1 MLYSLTKRK
10 VSSLFTGKFH
20 KYAVAGI
27 CLAGIQEDHTA
38 HITKV
43 VSDALGKRGFK
54 VMIFNAFTNM
64 YNDTPYSKGE
74 ASVYHLLNLNMLDV
88 LILMPETIKSNWV
101 CDTIIRYAQ
110 AAEVPV
116 IILDGKYNNCTNIT
130 YDYGDSLEKVIEH
143 VITVHNCDDLFF
155 MAGIKGNSFSDE
167 RIESFKTVLSR
178 HNMAFD
184 EKTMLGYGD
193 FWETPTE
200 NVINTMIA
208 SGRKLPQAVICAND
222 SMAIAAMKTFEAHG
236 IKVPDDI
243 IVTGFDSIYQ
253 ERLYSTTR
261 LTTSIMDADELA
273 KTVADTAYG
282 YLKGNEEPT
291 EKHIHF
297 AFIHG
302 QSCGCR
308 EFDNSYTNEKLRRM
322 NEYDLA
328 LSDAESKMAS
338 LYTHTVNCNEI
349 GELTKAMGK
358 YFNYRSALCLND
370 DFLTDN
376 SPVIPKAY
384 HSVFTEKMTAY
395 VIRTWEQY
403 QYNIPYLTKNITPNL
418 GEMLKRYRTI
428 IFMPLHFQEQVIGYY
443 AAVADDLLVY
453 PGGFYYVQRLVGS
466 INQALENF
474 RIEYL
479 LRRANNELSLTHS
492 IDPLTGIYNRRGYFE
507 RVSELIMHG
516 NKECNVILVSCDMD
530 RLKEINDTYG
540 HSEGDIAI
548 SAVANAIKA
557 GCGKN
562 GICARFGGDEFILTV
577 PYNTDKQRELSQL
590 IAEIQTEIDKFNRSA
605 GKPYEVS
612 ISVGGSYGTVTGI
625 DDINELMRN
634 TDHLMYEQK
643 RLKKARLVP
652 AMEAQQI
659 RHEVKSAVQ
668 DYVQRMHEIFAD
680 FDKCTY
686 FYISYIDF
694 KWYVME
700 NKCTPKCLLSSSV
713 GPLCAIW
720 LSGAIYPDDKL
731 LFDSFCHKIKKS
743 FNDGIT
749 KKSLSV
755 NIRLCEI
762 EGATPVWY
770 RIDVYL
776 AGKNGKM
783 EEVAGYI
790 RTLETDEI
798 MNLEIQDYYTTT
810 DNPIM
815 FHDMI
820 SQRLNAYP
828 DTKFALMQFDV
839 KRFKLINE
847 NYGED
852 AGTEMLHFLTRQLN
866 NYCSNPRLSARMS
879 GDVFML
885 LTPYTDKDDILKTVS
900 ELQLNLKGFREYSY
914 EFVFGIYQ
922 IDDRS
927 ISVRTMCDCAA
938 MARQS
943 IKKNALE
950 SVAFYNKNMQKAIK
964 ERKFVESHMKKA
976 LENNEFIIYLQPKFS
991 ISSGEAIG
999 YEALVRWQSPEC
1011 GMIYPDSF
1019 IPLFE
1024 ENGFIT
1030 KLDAYVWECACM
1042 VLRDW
1047 IDRHFTPLPISV
1059 NVSRANLDDES
1070 FLDVLDGLID
1080 KYRLPKHLLE
1090 LEITESIENDAT
1102 LRMTEKIKEHGFTLL
1117 MDDFGSG
1124 YSSLNT
1130 LQDTRFDVLKLD
1142 REFFSTH
1149 MSNERG
1155 KKIIMHTISMSK
1167 DVGLGLIAEGVETD
1181 DQAQFLENCGCDTAQ
1196 GYLYAKPMPV
1206 QEAEKYLKNT
1216 AQSKTDNEGVTP

>member
-1 MLYSLTKRK
+1 MYI
-10 VSSLFTGKFH
+10 GKFH

-27 CLAGIQEDHTA
+27 CLVGMQDDHVA
-38 HITKV
+38 HMVKLA
-43 VSDALGKRGFK
+43 SDALIKKGFK
-54 VMIFNAFTNM
+54 VMIFNAFTDM
-64 YNDTPYSKGE
+64 YHDTPYSKGE
-74 ASVYHLLNLNMLDV
+74 ASVYHLINLDIVDV
-88 LILMPETIKSNWV
+88 LVIMPETIKSEWIT
-101 CDTIIRYAQ
+101 DTIIRYAH
-110 AAEVPV
+110 AAKIPV
-116 IILDGKYNNCTNIT
+116 IMLDDSHNGCTNIT
-130 YDYGDSLEKVIEH
+130 YDYSRSLESVVEH
-143 VITVHNCDDLFF
+143 VITEHKCTDLFF
-155 MAGIKGNSFSDE
+155 MAGTKGNSFSEE
-167 RIESFKTVLSR
+167 RIEAFKRVLAR
-178 HNMAFD
+178 HNIEFN

-193 FWETPTE
+193 FWDEPTKKA
-200 NVINTMIA
+200 ISDLIA
-208 SGRKLPQAVICAND
+208 CGRKMPQAIICAND
-222 SMAIAAMKTFEAHG
+222 SMAIAAMKALEEHG
-236 IKVPDDI
+236 MKVPEDI
-243 IVTGFDSIYQ
+243 IVTGFDAIYQ
-253 ERLYSTTR
+253 ERIYSTTR
-261 LTTSIMDADELA
+261 LTTAQMDADEFA
-273 KTVADTAYG
+273 TTIADTAYG
-282 YLKGNEEPT
+282 YIKGSEKPSD
-291 EKHIHF
+291 KHIHF
-297 AFIHG
+297 SMILG
-302 QSCGCR
+302 QSCGCGD
-308 EFDNSYTNEKLRRM
+308 FDIAYTNEKLEQM
-322 NEYDLA
+322 NKYSLA
-328 LSDAESKMAS
+328 LYDAESKMAS
-338 LYTHTVNCNEI
+338 LYTHTVNCDKLD
-349 GELTKAMGK
+349 ELTKIMGR
-358 YFNYRSALCLND
+358 YFNYRAALCLND
-370 DFLTDN
+370 DFLTKE
-376 SPVIPKAY
+376 SAVIPKAY
-384 HSVFTEKMTAY
+384 HSVFTENMTAH
-395 VIRTWEQY
+395 VIRMWNDY
-403 QYNIPYLTKNITPNL
+403 SYNINYPAKKVLPNL
-418 GEMLKRYRTI
+418 NELIKRYNTI
-428 IFMPLHFQEQVIGYY
+428 MFCPLHFQEQVIGYY
-443 AAVADDLLVY
+443 AAVADDLLVN
-453 PGGFYYVQRLVGS
+453 PGSFYYVQRLVES
-466 INQALENF
+466 INQVLENF

-507 RVSELIMHG
+507 RISELMHG
-516 NKECNVILVSCDMD
+516 SKECNVILVSCDMD

-557 GCGKN
+557 GCGKD

-577 PYNTDKQRELSQL
+577 PYNADKQRELSRL
-590 IAEIQTEIDKFNRSA
+590 IGEIQMEIDKFNRSA

-612 ISVGGSYGTVTGI
+612 ISVGGSYGTVTCI

-643 RLKKARLVP
+643 RLKKAMLVP
-652 AMEAQQI
+652 ATEAQQI
-659 RHEVKSAVQ
+659 RQEVKSAVQ
-668 DYVQRMHEIFAD
+668 DYNQRMHEIFAD
-680 FDKCTY
+680 FDQCTY
-686 FYISYIDF
+686 FYMNYIDF
-694 KWYVME
+694 KWYVIE

-713 GPLCAIW
+713 GPLRAIW

-731 LFDSFCHKIKKS
+731 LFDSFCQKIRKS

-749 KKSLSV
+749 EKSLSV

-762 EGATPVWY
+762 EGAPPVWY
-770 RIDVYL
+770 RIDVHL

-790 RTLETDEI
+790 RVLETDEI

-828 DTKFALMQFDV
+828 DTKFALIQFDV

-885 LTPYTDKDDILKTVS
+885 LTPYTDKDDILKTIS

-914 EFVFGIYQ
+914 EFVFGVYQ

-976 LENNEFIIYLQPKFS
+976 LDNNEYIIYLQPKFS

-1059 NVSRANLDDES
+1059 NVSRANLDNES
-1070 FLDVLDGLID
+1070 FLDVLDGLIE

-1102 LRMTEKIKEHGFTLL
+1102 LRMTEKIKERGFILL

-1149 MSNERG
+1149 MSNDRG

-1167 DVGLGLIAEGVETD
+1167 DVGLGLIAEGVETA

-1206 QEAEKYLKNT
+1206 QDAEKYLKNT
-1216 AQSKTDNEGVTP
+1216 LPNKTDEVKEPI

>member
-1 MLYSLTKRK
+1 MYI
-10 VSSLFTGKFH
+10 GKFH

-27 CLAGIQEDHTA
+27 CLVGIQNDHAA
-38 HITKV
+38 HMVKLA
-43 VSDALGKRGFK
+43 SDALIKKGFK
-54 VMIFNAFTNM
+54 VMIFNAFTDM
-64 YNDTPYSKGE
+64 YHDTPYSKGE
-74 ASVYHLLNLNMLDV
+74 ASVYHLINLDIVDV
-88 LILMPETIKSNWV
+88 LVIMPETIKSEWIT
-101 CDTIIRYAQ
+101 DTIIRYAH
-110 AAEVPV
+110 AAKIPV
-116 IILDGKYNNCTNIT
+116 IMLDGSHNGCTNIT
-130 YDYGDSLEKVIEH
+130 YDYGRSLESVVEH
-143 VITVHNCDDLFF
+143 VITEHKCTDLFF
-155 MAGIKGNSFSDE
+155 MAGTKGNSFSEE
-167 RIESFKTVLSR
+167 RIEAFKRVLAR
-178 HNMAFD
+178 HNIEFN

-193 FWETPTE
+193 FWDVPTKK
-200 NVINTMIA
+200 VISDLIA
-208 SGRKLPQAVICAND
+208 CGRKMPQAIICAND
-222 SMAIAAMKTFEAHG
+222 SMAIIAMKALEEHG
-236 IKVPDDI
+236 MKVPEDI
-243 IVTGFDSIYQ
+243 IVAGFDAIYQ
-253 ERLYSTTR
+253 DRIYSTTR
-261 LTTSIMDADELA
+261 LTTAQMDADELA
-273 KTVADTAYG
+273 TTIADTAYG
-282 YLKGNEEPT
+282 YIKGSEKPSD
-291 EKHIHF
+291 KHIHF
-297 AFIHG
+297 SMILG
-302 QSCGCR
+302 QSCGCGD
-308 EFDNSYTNEKLRRM
+308 FDVAYTNEKLEQM
-322 NEYDLA
+322 NKYNLA
-328 LSDAESKMAS
+328 LYDAESKMAS
-338 LYTHTVNCNEI
+338 LYTHTVNCDKLD
-349 GELTKAMGK
+349 ELTKIMGR
-358 YFNYRSALCLND
+358 YFNYRAALCLND
-370 DFLTDN
+370 DFLTKE
-376 SPVIPKAY
+376 SAVIPKAY
-384 HSVFTEKMTAY
+384 HSVFTENMTAH
-395 VIRTWEQY
+395 VIRMWNDY
-403 QYNIPYLTKNITPNL
+403 SYNINYPTKKVLPNL
-418 GEMLKRYRTI
+418 NELIKRYNTI
-428 IFMPLHFQEQVIGYY
+428 MFCPLHFQEQVIGYY
-443 AAVADDLLVY
+443 AAVADDLLVN
-453 PGGFYYVQRLVGS
+453 PGSFYYVQRLVES

-507 RVSELIMHG
+507 RISELMHG
-516 NKECNVILVSCDMD
+516 SEECNVILVSCDMD

-557 GCGKN
+557 GCGKD

-577 PYNTDKQRELSQL
+577 PYNADKQRELSRL
-590 IAEIQTEIDKFNRSA
+590 IGDIQMEIDKFNRSA
-605 GKPYEVS
+605 GKPYDVS
-612 ISVGGSYGTVTGI
+612 ISVGGSYGTVTCI

-643 RLKKARLVP
+643 RLKKAMLVP
-652 AMEAQQI
+652 ATEAQQI
-659 RHEVKSAVQ
+659 RQEVKSVVQ
-668 DYVQRMHEIFAD
+668 DYNQRMHKIFAD
-680 FDKCTY
+680 FDRCTY
-686 FYISYIDF
+686 FYMNYIDF
-694 KWYVME
+694 KWYVIE

-713 GPLCAIW
+713 GPLRAIW

-731 LFDSFCHKIKKS
+731 LFDSFCQKIRKS

-749 KKSLSV
+749 EKSLSV

-762 EGATPVWY
+762 EGAPPVWY
-770 RIDVYL
+770 CIDVHL
-776 AGKNGKM
+776 AGKSGKM

-790 RTLETDEI
+790 RVLETDEI

-828 DTKFALMQFDV
+828 DTKFALIQFDV

-885 LTPYTDKDDILKTVS
+885 LTPYTDKDDILKTIS

-914 EFVFGIYQ
+914 EFVFGVYQ

-976 LENNEFIIYLQPKFS
+976 LDNNEFIIYLQPKFS

-999 YEALVRWQSPEC
+999 YEALVRWQSPER
-1011 GMIYPDSF
+1011 GMIYPDGF

-1070 FLDVLDGLID
+1070 FLDVLDGLIE

-1102 LRMTEKIKEHGFTLL
+1102 LRMTEKIKERGFILL

-1167 DVGLGLIAEGVETD
+1167 DVGLGLIAEGVETA

-1206 QEAEKYLKNT
+1206 QDAEKYLKNT
-1216 AQSKTDNEGVTP
+1216 LPSKTDEVKEPL

>member
-1 MLYSLTKRK
+1 M
-10 VSSLFTGKFH
+10 FTGKFH

-27 CLAGIQEDHTA
+27 CISGIQEDHTT
-38 HITKV
+38 HMIKV
-43 VSDALGKRGFK
+43 ISDALGKKGFK
-54 VMIFNAFTNM
+54 VMIFSAFTNM
-64 YNDTPYSKGE
+64 YKDTPYSKGE
-74 ASVYHLLNLNMLDV
+74 ASIYHLLNLDVLDV
-88 LILMPETIKSNWV
+88 LIIMPETIKSNWV

-110 AAEVPV
+110 AAKVPV
-116 IILDGKYNNCTNIT
+116 IVLDGKHSGCTNIT
-130 YDYGDSLEKVIEH
+130 YEYGDSLENVIEH
-143 VITVHNCDDLFF
+143 VITVHNCNDLFF
-155 MAGIKGNSFSDE
+155 MAGMKGNSFSDE
-167 RIESFKTVLSR
+167 RIEAFKRVLSR
-178 HNMAFD
+178 HNMPFN

-193 FWETPTE
+193 FWDFPTE
-200 NVINTMIA
+200 KATKA
-208 SGRKLPQAVICAND
+208 LLDSGRKLPQAIICAND
-222 SMAIAAMKTFEAHG
+222 SMAITVMKTLEAG
-236 IKVPDDI
+236 GVKVPEDV
-243 IVTGFDSIYQ
+243 IVTGFDSAYE

-261 LTTSIMDADELA
+261 LTTAIMDADELA

-282 YLKGNEEPT
+282 YLKGKEVPGD
-291 EKHIHF
+291 KHIHF

-308 EFDNSYTNEKLRRM
+308 EFDNSYTNEKLERM
-322 NEYDLA
+322 NEYNLA
-328 LSDAESKMAS
+328 LSDAEGKMAS
-338 LYTHTVNCNEI
+338 LYTHTVNCNEL

-358 YFNYRSALCLND
+358 YFNYRSVLCLND
-370 DFLTDN
+370 DFLTEN

-384 HSVFTEKMTAY
+384 HSVFTEKMTAH
-395 VIRTWEQY
+395 VIRTWDQY
-403 QYNIPYLTKNITPNL
+403 QYNVSYQTKSLTPNL
-418 GEMLKRYRTI
+418 GDILKRYRTV

-443 AAVADDLLVY
+443 AAVADDLLLR
-453 PGGFYYVQRLVGS
+453 PGSFYYVQRLVGS
-466 INQALENF
+466 INQVLENF

-507 RVSELIMHG
+507 RISELMHG
-516 NKECNVILVSCDMD
+516 SKECHVILVSCDMD

-540 HSEGDIAI
+540 HSEGDVAI
-548 SAVANAIKA
+548 TAIANAIKA
-557 GCGKN
+557 GCGKD

-577 PYNTDKQRELSQL
+577 PYNTDKQRELSRL
-590 IAEIQTEIDKFNRSA
+590 IGEIQTEIDKFNLSA

-612 ISVGGSYGTVTGI
+612 ISVGGSYGTVSSI
-625 DDINELMRN
+625 EDINKLMRS

-643 RLKKARLVP
+643 RLKKAQLAP
-652 AMEAQQI
+652 AAVLQQI
-659 RHEVKSAVQ
+659 CEDVNSTVQ
-668 DYVQRMHEIFAD
+668 SYAQRMHEIFSD

-686 FYISYIDF
+686 FYMSYIDF

-700 NKCTPKCLLSSSV
+700 NKCTPKCMLSSSV
-713 GPLCAIW
+713 GPLRALW

-731 LFDSFCHKIKKS
+731 LFDNFCQKIRTA
-743 FNDGIT
+743 FNEGIT
-749 KKSLSV
+749 QKAMVV
-755 NIRLCEI
+755 NIRLCE
-762 EGATPVWY
+762 EDGTTPVWY
-770 RIDVYL
+770 GVYVQL

-783 EEVAGYI
+783 EELAGYV
-790 RTLETDEI
+790 RALETEEI
-798 MNLEIQDYYTTT
+798 MNLEIKDYYTTT

-820 SQRLNAYP
+820 AQRLAAYP
-828 DTKFALMQFDV
+828 DTKFALIQFDV

-852 AGTEMLHFLTRQLN
+852 AGTEMLHFLTRQLT
-866 NYCSNPRLSARMS
+866 NYCDNRQMSARMS
-879 GDVFML
+879 GDVFTL
-885 LTPYTDKDDILKTVS
+885 LTPYTDKDNILSIVAD
-900 ELQLNLKGFREYSY
+900 LQHCLKGFREYSY
-914 EFVFGIYQ
+914 EFVFGIYE

-927 ISVRTMCDCAA
+927 ISVRTMCDYAA
-938 MARQS
+938 TARQS

-950 SVAFYNKNMQKAIK
+950 SIAFYNKGMQKAIK

-976 LENNEFIIYLQPKFS
+976 LENGEFIIYLQPKFS
-991 ISSGEAIG
+991 ISSSEAIG
-999 YEALVRWQSPEC
+999 YESLVRWHNPER

-1030 KLDAYVWECACM
+1030 KLDAYVWECTCM

-1047 IDRHFTPLPISV
+1047 IDRHLSPLPISV

-1070 FLDVLDGLID
+1070 FLDVLDGLIE

-1181 DQAQFLENCGCDTAQ
+1181 DQAQFLENCGCDTVQ

-1206 QEAEKYLKNT
+1206 QDAEKYLKNT
-1216 AQSKTDNEGVTP
+1216 AQSKAVSKKELL

>member
-1 MLYSLTKRK
+1 MYI
-10 VSSLFTGKFH
+10 GKFH

-27 CLAGIQEDHTA
+27 CLVGIQNDHAA
-38 HITKV
+38 HMVKLA
-43 VSDALGKRGFK
+43 SDALIKKGFK
-54 VMIFNAFTNM
+54 VMIFNAFTDM
-64 YNDTPYSKGE
+64 YHDTPYSKGE
-74 ASVYHLLNLNMLDV
+74 ASVYHLINLDIVDV
-88 LILMPETIKSNWV
+88 LVIMPETIKSEWIT
-101 CDTIIRYAQ
+101 DTIIRYAH
-110 AAEVPV
+110 AAKIPV
-116 IILDGKYNNCTNIT
+116 IMLDGSHNGCTNIT
-130 YDYGDSLEKVIEH
+130 YDYGRSLESVVEH
-143 VITVHNCDDLFF
+143 VITEHKCTDLFF
-155 MAGIKGNSFSDE
+155 MAGTKGNSFSEE
-167 RIESFKTVLSR
+167 RIEAFKRVLAR
-178 HNMAFD
+178 HNIEFN

-193 FWETPTE
+193 FWDVPTKK
-200 NVINTMIA
+200 VISDLIA
-208 SGRKLPQAVICAND
+208 CGRKMPQAIICAND
-222 SMAIAAMKTFEAHG
+222 SMAIIAMKALEEHG
-236 IKVPDDI
+236 MKVPEDI
-243 IVTGFDSIYQ
+243 IVVGFDAIYQ
-253 ERLYSTTR
+253 DRIYSTTR
-261 LTTSIMDADELA
+261 LTTAQMDADELA
-273 KTVADTAYG
+273 TTIADTAYG
-282 YLKGNEEPT
+282 YIKGSEKPSD
-291 EKHIHF
+291 KHIHF
-297 AFIHG
+297 SMILG
-302 QSCGCR
+302 QSCGCGD
-308 EFDNSYTNEKLRRM
+308 FDVAYTNEKLEQM
-322 NEYDLA
+322 NKYNLA
-328 LSDAESKMAS
+328 LYDAESKMAS
-338 LYTHTVNCNEI
+338 LYTHTVNCDKLD
-349 GELTKAMGK
+349 ELTKIMGR
-358 YFNYRSALCLND
+358 YFNYRAALCLND
-370 DFLTDN
+370 DFLTKE
-376 SPVIPKAY
+376 SAVIPKAY
-384 HSVFTEKMTAY
+384 HSVFTENMTAH
-395 VIRTWEQY
+395 VIRMWNDY
-403 QYNIPYLTKNITPNL
+403 SYNINYPTKKVLPNL
-418 GEMLKRYRTI
+418 NELIKRYNTI
-428 IFMPLHFQEQVIGYY
+428 MFCPLHFQEQVIGYY
-443 AAVADDLLVY
+443 AAVADDLLVN
-453 PGGFYYVQRLVGS
+453 PGSFYYVQRLVES

-507 RVSELIMHG
+507 RISELMHG
-516 NKECNVILVSCDMD
+516 SEECNVILVSCDMD

-557 GCGKN
+557 GCGKD

-577 PYNTDKQRELSQL
+577 PYNADKQRELSRL
-590 IAEIQTEIDKFNRSA
+590 IGDIQMEIDKFNRSA
-605 GKPYEVS
+605 GKPYDVS
-612 ISVGGSYGTVTGI
+612 ISVGGSYGTVTCI

-643 RLKKARLVP
+643 RLKKAMLVP
-652 AMEAQQI
+652 ATEAQQI
-659 RHEVKSAVQ
+659 RQEVKSVVQ
-668 DYVQRMHEIFAD
+668 DYNQRMHKIFAD
-680 FDKCTY
+680 FDRCTY
-686 FYISYIDF
+686 FYMNYIDF
-694 KWYVME
+694 KWYVIE

-713 GPLCAIW
+713 GPLRAIW

-731 LFDSFCHKIKKS
+731 LFDSFCQKIRKS

-749 KKSLSV
+749 EKSLSV

-762 EGATPVWY
+762 EGAPPVWY
-770 RIDVYL
+770 CIDVHL
-776 AGKNGKM
+776 AGKSGKM

-790 RTLETDEI
+790 RVLETDEI

-828 DTKFALMQFDV
+828 DTKFALIQFDV

-885 LTPYTDKDDILKTVS
+885 LTPYTDKDDILKTIS

-914 EFVFGIYQ
+914 EFVFGVYQ

-976 LENNEFIIYLQPKFS
+976 LDNNEFIIYLQPKFS

-999 YEALVRWQSPEC
+999 YEALVRWQSPER
-1011 GMIYPDSF
+1011 GMIYPDGF

-1102 LRMTEKIKEHGFTLL
+1102 LRMTEKIKERGFILL

-1167 DVGLGLIAEGVETD
+1167 DVGLGLIAEGVETA

-1206 QEAEKYLKNT
+1206 QDAEKYLKNT
-1216 AQSKTDNEGVTP
+1216 LPSKTDEVKEPL

>member
-1 MLYSLTKRK
+1 MYI
-10 VSSLFTGKFH
+10 GKFH

-27 CLAGIQEDHTA
+27 CLVGIQNDHAA
-38 HITKV
+38 HMVKLA
-43 VSDALGKRGFK
+43 SDALIKKGFK
-54 VMIFNAFTNM
+54 VMIFNAFTDM
-64 YNDTPYSKGE
+64 YHDTPYSKGE
-74 ASVYHLLNLNMLDV
+74 ASVYHLINLDIVDV
-88 LILMPETIKSNWV
+88 LVIMPETIKSEWIT
-101 CDTIIRYAQ
+101 DTIIRYAH
-110 AAEVPV
+110 AAKIPV
-116 IILDGKYNNCTNIT
+116 IMLDGSHNGCTNIT
-130 YDYGDSLEKVIEH
+130 YDYGRSLESVVEH
-143 VITVHNCDDLFF
+143 VITEHKCTDLFF
-155 MAGIKGNSFSDE
+155 MAGTKGNSFSEE
-167 RIESFKTVLSR
+167 RIEAFKRVLAR
-178 HNMAFD
+178 HNIEFN

-193 FWETPTE
+193 FWDVPTKK
-200 NVINTMIA
+200 VISDLIA
-208 SGRKLPQAVICAND
+208 CGRKMPQAIICAND
-222 SMAIAAMKTFEAHG
+222 SMAIIAMKALEEHG
-236 IKVPDDI
+236 MKVPEDI
-243 IVTGFDSIYQ
+243 IVAGFDAIYQ
-253 ERLYSTTR
+253 DRIYSTTR
-261 LTTSIMDADELA
+261 LTTAQMDADELA
-273 KTVADTAYG
+273 TTIADTAYG
-282 YLKGNEEPT
+282 YIKGSEKPSD
-291 EKHIHF
+291 KHIHF
-297 AFIHG
+297 SMILG
-302 QSCGCR
+302 QSCGCGD
-308 EFDNSYTNEKLRRM
+308 FDVAYTNEKLEQM
-322 NEYDLA
+322 NKYNLA
-328 LSDAESKMAS
+328 LYDAESKMAS
-338 LYTHTVNCNEI
+338 LYTHTVNCDKLD
-349 GELTKAMGK
+349 ELTKIMGR
-358 YFNYRSALCLND
+358 YFNYRAALCLND
-370 DFLTDN
+370 DFLTKE
-376 SPVIPKAY
+376 SAVIPKAY
-384 HSVFTEKMTAY
+384 HSVFTENMTAH
-395 VIRTWEQY
+395 VIRMWNDY
-403 QYNIPYLTKNITPNL
+403 SYNINYPTKKVLPNL
-418 GEMLKRYRTI
+418 NELIKRYNTI
-428 IFMPLHFQEQVIGYY
+428 MFCPLHFQEQVIGYY
-443 AAVADDLLVY
+443 AAVADDLLVN
-453 PGGFYYVQRLVGS
+453 PGSFYYVQRLVES

-507 RVSELIMHG
+507 RISELMHG
-516 NKECNVILVSCDMD
+516 SEECNVILVSCDMD

-557 GCGKN
+557 GCGKD

-577 PYNTDKQRELSQL
+577 PYNADKQRELSRL
-590 IAEIQTEIDKFNRSA
+590 IGDIQMEIDKFNRSA
-605 GKPYEVS
+605 GKPYDVS
-612 ISVGGSYGTVTGI
+612 ISVGGSYGTVTCI

-643 RLKKARLVP
+643 RLKKAMLVP
-652 AMEAQQI
+652 ATEAQQI
-659 RHEVKSAVQ
+659 RQEVKSVVQ
-668 DYVQRMHEIFAD
+668 DYNQRMHKIFAD
-680 FDKCTY
+680 FDRCTY
-686 FYISYIDF
+686 FYMNYIDF
-694 KWYVME
+694 KWYVIE

-713 GPLCAIW
+713 GPLRAIW

-731 LFDSFCHKIKKS
+731 LFDSFCQKIRKS

-749 KKSLSV
+749 EKSLSV

-762 EGATPVWY
+762 EGAPPVWY
-770 RIDVYL
+770 CIDVHL
-776 AGKNGKM
+776 AGKSGKM

-790 RTLETDEI
+790 RVLETDEI

-828 DTKFALMQFDV
+828 DTKFALIQFDV

-885 LTPYTDKDDILKTVS
+885 LTPYTDKDDILKTIS

-914 EFVFGIYQ
+914 EFVFGVYQ

-976 LENNEFIIYLQPKFS
+976 LDNNEFIIYLQPKFS

-999 YEALVRWQSPEC
+999 YEALVRWQSPER
-1011 GMIYPDSF
+1011 GMIYPDGF

-1090 LEITESIENDAT
+1090 LEITESIENDTT
-1102 LRMTEKIKEHGFTLL
+1102 LRMTEKIKERGFILL

-1167 DVGLGLIAEGVETD
+1167 DVGLGLIAEGVETA

-1206 QEAEKYLKNT
+1206 QDAEKYLKNT
-1216 AQSKTDNEGVTP
+1216 LPSKTDEVKEPL

>member
-1 MLYSLTKRK
+1 MYI
-10 VSSLFTGKFH
+10 GKFH

-27 CLAGIQEDHTA
+27 CLVGMQNDHSA
-38 HITKV
+38 HIVKLA
-43 VSDALGKRGFK
+43 SDALIKKGFK
-54 VMIFNAFTNM
+54 VMIFNAFTDM
-64 YNDTPYSKGE
+64 YHDTPYSKGE
-74 ASVYHLLNLNMLDV
+74 ASVYHLINLDIVDV
-88 LILMPETIKSNWV
+88 LVIMPETIKSEWIT
-101 CDTIIRYAQ
+101 DTVIRYAR
-110 AAEVPV
+110 AAKIPV
-116 IILDGKYNNCTNIT
+116 IMLDGSHNGCTNIT
-130 YDYGDSLEKVIEH
+130 YDYGRSLESVVEH
-143 VITVHNCDDLFF
+143 VITEHKCTDLFF
-155 MAGIKGNSFSDE
+155 MAGTKGNSFSEE
-167 RIESFKTVLSR
+167 RIEAFKRVLAR
-178 HNMAFD
+178 HNIEFN

-193 FWETPTE
+193 FWDDPTKKT
-200 NVINTMIA
+200 ISDLIA
-208 SGRKLPQAVICAND
+208 CGRKMPQAIICAND
-222 SMAIAAMKTFEAHG
+222 TMAIASMKALEEHG
-236 IKVPDDI
+236 MKVPDDI
-243 IVTGFDSIYQ
+243 IVTGFDAIYQ
-253 ERLYSTTR
+253 ERIYSTTR
-261 LTTSIMDADELA
+261 LTTAQMDADEFA
-273 KTVADTAYG
+273 TTIADTAYG
-282 YLKGNEEPT
+282 YIKGNEKPSD
-291 EKHIHF
+291 KHIHF
-297 AFIHG
+297 SMILG
-302 QSCGCR
+302 QSCGCGD
-308 EFDNSYTNEKLRRM
+308 FDVAYTNEKLEHM
-322 NEYDLA
+322 NKYSLA
-328 LSDAESKMAS
+328 LYDAESKMAS
-338 LYTHTVNCNEI
+338 FYTHTVNCDKLD
-349 GELTKAMGK
+349 ELTKIMGR
-358 YFNYRSALCLND
+358 YFNYRAALCLND
-370 DFLTDN
+370 DFLAKEST
-376 SPVIPKAY
+376 VIPKAY
-384 HSVFTEKMTAY
+384 HSVFTENMTAH
-395 VIRTWEQY
+395 VIRMWDDY
-403 QYNIPYLTKNITPNL
+403 SYNINYPTKKVLPNL
-418 GEMLKRYRTI
+418 NELIKRYNTI
-428 IFMPLHFQEQVIGYY
+428 MFCPLHFQEQVIGYY
-443 AAVADDLLVY
+443 AAVADDLLVN
-453 PGGFYYVQRLVGS
+453 PGSFYYVQRLVES

-507 RVSELIMHG
+507 RISELMHG
-516 NKECNVILVSCDMD
+516 SKECNVILVSCDMD

-557 GCGKN
+557 GCGKD

-577 PYNTDKQRELSQL
+577 PYNADKQRELSRL
-590 IAEIQTEIDKFNRSA
+590 IGEIQMEIDKFNRSA

-612 ISVGGSYGTVTGI
+612 ISVGGSYGTVTCI

-643 RLKKARLVP
+643 RLKKAMLVP
-652 AMEAQQI
+652 ATEAQQI
-659 RHEVKSAVQ
+659 RQEVKSVVQ
-668 DYVQRMHEIFAD
+668 DYNQRMHKIFAD
-680 FDKCTY
+680 FDRCTY
-686 FYISYIDF
+686 FYMNYIDF
-694 KWYVME
+694 KWYVIE

-713 GPLCAIW
+713 GPLRAIW

-731 LFDSFCHKIKKS
+731 LFDSFCHKIRKS

-749 KKSLSV
+749 EKSLSV

-762 EGATPVWY
+762 EGAPPVWY
-770 RIDVYL
+770 RIDVHL
-776 AGKNGKM
+776 AGKSGKM

-790 RTLETDEI
+790 RVLETDEI

-828 DTKFALMQFDV
+828 DTKFALIQFDV

-885 LTPYTDKDDILKTVS
+885 LAPYTDKDDILKTIS

-976 LENNEFIIYLQPKFS
+976 LDNNEFIIYLQPKFS

-1047 IDRHFTPLPISV
+1047 IDRHYTPLPISV
-1059 NVSRANLDDES
+1059 NVSRANLDNES

-1102 LRMTEKIKEHGFTLL
+1102 LRMTEKIKERGFILL

-1167 DVGLGLIAEGVETD
+1167 DVGLGLIAEGVETA

-1206 QEAEKYLKNT
+1206 QDAEKYLKNT

>member
-1 MLYSLTKRK
+1 MYI
-10 VSSLFTGKFH
+10 GKFH

-27 CLAGIQEDHTA
+27 CLVGIQNDHAA
-38 HITKV
+38 HMVKLA
-43 VSDALGKRGFK
+43 SDALIKKGFK
-54 VMIFNAFTNM
+54 VMIFNAFTDM
-64 YNDTPYSKGE
+64 YHDTPYSKGE
-74 ASVYHLLNLNMLDV
+74 ASVYHLINLDIVDV
-88 LILMPETIKSNWV
+88 LVIMPETIKSEWIT
-101 CDTIIRYAQ
+101 DTIIRYAH
-110 AAEVPV
+110 AAKIPV
-116 IILDGKYNNCTNIT
+116 IMLDGSHNGCTNIT
-130 YDYGDSLEKVIEH
+130 YDYGRSLESVVEH
-143 VITVHNCDDLFF
+143 VITEHKCTDLFF
-155 MAGIKGNSFSDE
+155 MAGTKGNSFSEE
-167 RIESFKTVLSR
+167 RIEAFKRVLAR
-178 HNMAFD
+178 HNIEFN

-193 FWETPTE
+193 FWDVPTKK
-200 NVINTMIA
+200 VISDLIA
-208 SGRKLPQAVICAND
+208 CGRKMPQAIICAND
-222 SMAIAAMKTFEAHG
+222 SMAIIAMKALEEHG
-236 IKVPDDI
+236 MKVPEDI
-243 IVTGFDSIYQ
+243 IVAGFDAIYQ
-253 ERLYSTTR
+253 DRIYSTTR
-261 LTTSIMDADELA
+261 LTTAQMDADELA
-273 KTVADTAYG
+273 TTIADTAYG
-282 YLKGNEEPT
+282 YIKGSEKPSD
-291 EKHIHF
+291 KHIHF
-297 AFIHG
+297 SMILG
-302 QSCGCR
+302 QSCGCGD
-308 EFDNSYTNEKLRRM
+308 FDVAYTNEKLEQM
-322 NEYDLA
+322 NKYNLA
-328 LSDAESKMAS
+328 LYDAESKMAS
-338 LYTHTVNCNEI
+338 LYTHTVNCDKLD
-349 GELTKAMGK
+349 ELTKIMGR
-358 YFNYRSALCLND
+358 YFNYRAALCLND
-370 DFLTDN
+370 DFLTKE
-376 SPVIPKAY
+376 SAVIPKAY
-384 HSVFTEKMTAY
+384 HSVFTENMTAH
-395 VIRTWEQY
+395 VIRMWNDY
-403 QYNIPYLTKNITPNL
+403 SYNINYPTKKVLPNL
-418 GEMLKRYRTI
+418 NELIKRYNTI
-428 IFMPLHFQEQVIGYY
+428 MFCPLHFQEQVIGYY
-443 AAVADDLLVY
+443 AAVADDLLVN
-453 PGGFYYVQRLVGS
+453 PGSFYYVQRLVES

-507 RVSELIMHG
+507 RISELMHG
-516 NKECNVILVSCDMD
+516 SEECNVILVSCDMD

-557 GCGKN
+557 GCGKD

-577 PYNTDKQRELSQL
+577 PYNADKQRELSRL
-590 IAEIQTEIDKFNRSA
+590 IGDIQMEIDKFNRSA
-605 GKPYEVS
+605 GKPYDVS
-612 ISVGGSYGTVTGI
+612 ISVGGSYGTVTCI

-643 RLKKARLVP
+643 RLKKAMLVP
-652 AMEAQQI
+652 ATEAQQI
-659 RHEVKSAVQ
+659 RQEVKSVVQ
-668 DYVQRMHEIFAD
+668 DYNQRMHKIFAD
-680 FDKCTY
+680 FDRCTY
-686 FYISYIDF
+686 FYMNYIDF
-694 KWYVME
+694 KWYVIE

-713 GPLCAIW
+713 GPLRAIW

-731 LFDSFCHKIKKS
+731 LFDSFCQKIRKS

-749 KKSLSV
+749 EKSLSV

-762 EGATPVWY
+762 EGVPPVWY
-770 RIDVYL
+770 CIDVHL
-776 AGKNGKM
+776 AGKSGKM

-790 RTLETDEI
+790 RVLETDEI

-828 DTKFALMQFDV
+828 DTKFALIQFDV

-879 GDVFML
+879 GDVFIL
-885 LTPYTDKDDILKTVS
+885 LTPYTDKDDILKTIS

-914 EFVFGIYQ
+914 EFVFGVYQ

-976 LENNEFIIYLQPKFS
+976 LDNNEFIIYLQPKFS

-999 YEALVRWQSPEC
+999 YEALVRWQSPER
-1011 GMIYPDSF
+1011 GMIYPDGF

-1059 NVSRANLDDES
+1059 NVSRANLDNES
-1070 FLDVLDGLID
+1070 FLDVLDGLIE

-1102 LRMTEKIKEHGFTLL
+1102 LRMTEKIKERGFILL

-1149 MSNERG
+1149 MSNDRG

-1167 DVGLGLIAEGVETD
+1167 DVGLGLIAEGVETA

-1206 QEAEKYLKNT
+1206 QDAEKYLKNT
-1216 AQSKTDNEGVTP
+1216 LPSKTDEVKKPL

>member
-1 MLYSLTKRK
+1 MYI
-10 VSSLFTGKFH
+10 GKFH

-27 CLAGIQEDHTA
+27 CLVGMQNDHSA
-38 HITKV
+38 HIVKLA
-43 VSDALGKRGFK
+43 SDALIKKGFK
-54 VMIFNAFTNM
+54 VMIFNAFTDM
-64 YNDTPYSKGE
+64 YHDTPYSKGE
-74 ASVYHLLNLNMLDV
+74 ASVYHLINLDIVDV
-88 LILMPETIKSNWV
+88 LVIMPETIKSEWIT
-101 CDTIIRYAQ
+101 DTVIRYAR
-110 AAEVPV
+110 AAKIPV
-116 IILDGKYNNCTNIT
+116 IMLDGSHNGCTNIT
-130 YDYGDSLEKVIEH
+130 YDYGRSLESVVEH
-143 VITVHNCDDLFF
+143 VITEHKCTDLFF
-155 MAGIKGNSFSDE
+155 MAGTKGNSFSEE
-167 RIESFKTVLSR
+167 RIEAFKRVLAR
-178 HNMAFD
+178 HNIEFN

-193 FWETPTE
+193 FWDDPTKKT
-200 NVINTMIA
+200 ISDLIA
-208 SGRKLPQAVICAND
+208 CGRKMPQAIICAND
-222 SMAIAAMKTFEAHG
+222 TMAIASMKALEEHG
-236 IKVPDDI
+236 MKVPDDI
-243 IVTGFDSIYQ
+243 IVTGFDAIYQ
-253 ERLYSTTR
+253 ERIYSTTG
-261 LTTSIMDADELA
+261 LTTAQMDADEFA
-273 KTVADTAYG
+273 TTIADTAYG
-282 YLKGNEEPT
+282 YIKGNEKPSD
-291 EKHIHF
+291 KHIHF
-297 AFIHG
+297 SMILG
-302 QSCGCR
+302 QSCGCGD
-308 EFDNSYTNEKLRRM
+308 FDVAYTNEKLEHM
-322 NEYDLA
+322 NKYSLA
-328 LSDAESKMAS
+328 LYDAESKMAS
-338 LYTHTVNCNEI
+338 FYTHTVNCDKLD
-349 GELTKAMGK
+349 ELTKIMGR
-358 YFNYRSALCLND
+358 YFNYRAALCLND
-370 DFLTDN
+370 DFLAKEST
-376 SPVIPKAY
+376 VIPKSY
-384 HSVFTEKMTAY
+384 HSVFTENMTAH
-395 VIRTWEQY
+395 VIRMWDDY
-403 QYNIPYLTKNITPNL
+403 SYNINYPTKKVLPNL
-418 GEMLKRYRTI
+418 NELIKRYNTI
-428 IFMPLHFQEQVIGYY
+428 MFCPLHFQEQVIGYY
-443 AAVADDLLVY
+443 AAVADDLLVN
-453 PGGFYYVQRLVGS
+453 PGSFYYVQRLVES

-507 RVSELIMHG
+507 RISELMHG
-516 NKECNVILVSCDMD
+516 SKECNVILVSCDMD

-557 GCGKN
+557 GCGKD

-577 PYNTDKQRELSQL
+577 PYNADKQRELSRL
-590 IAEIQTEIDKFNRSA
+590 IGEIQMEIDKFNRSA

-612 ISVGGSYGTVTGI
+612 ISVGGSYGTVTCI

-643 RLKKARLVP
+643 RLKKAMLVP
-652 AMEAQQI
+652 ATEAQQI
-659 RHEVKSAVQ
+659 RQEVKSAVQ
-668 DYVQRMHEIFAD
+668 DYNQRMHEIFAD
-680 FDKCTY
+680 FDRCTY
-686 FYISYIDF
+686 FYMNYIDF
-694 KWYVME
+694 KWYVIE

-713 GPLCAIW
+713 GPLRAIW

-731 LFDSFCHKIKKS
+731 LFDSFCHKIRKS

-749 KKSLSV
+749 EKSLSV

-762 EGATPVWY
+762 EGAPPVWY
-770 RIDVYL
+770 RIDVHL
-776 AGKNGKM
+776 AGKSGKM

-790 RTLETDEI
+790 RVLETDEI
-798 MNLEIQDYYTTT
+798 INLEIQDYYTTT

-828 DTKFALMQFDV
+828 DTKFALIQFDV

-885 LTPYTDKDDILKTVS
+885 LTPYTDKDDILKTIS

-914 EFVFGIYQ
+914 EFVFGVYQ

-976 LENNEFIIYLQPKFS
+976 LDNNEYIIYLQPKFS

-1047 IDRHFTPLPISV
+1047 IDRHYTPLPISV
-1059 NVSRANLDDES
+1059 NVSRANLDNES

-1102 LRMTEKIKEHGFTLL
+1102 LRMTEKIKERGFILL

-1149 MSNERG
+1149 MSNDRG

-1167 DVGLGLIAEGVETD
+1167 DVGLGLIAEGVETA

-1206 QEAEKYLKNT
+1206 QDAEKYLKNT
-1216 AQSKTDNEGVTP
+1216 IQDKTDNEGVTP

>member
-1 MLYSLTKRK
+1 MYI
-10 VSSLFTGKFH
+10 GKFH

-27 CLAGIQEDHTA
+27 CLVGMQDDHVA
-38 HITKV
+38 HMVKLA
-43 VSDALGKRGFK
+43 SDALIKKGFK
-54 VMIFNAFTNM
+54 VMIFNAFTDM
-64 YNDTPYSKGE
+64 YHDTPYSKGE
-74 ASVYHLLNLNMLDV
+74 ASVYHLINLDIVDV
-88 LILMPETIKSNWV
+88 LVIMPETIKSEWIT
-101 CDTIIRYAQ
+101 DTIIRYAH
-110 AAEVPV
+110 AAKIPV
-116 IILDGKYNNCTNIT
+116 IMLDGSHNGCTNIT
-130 YDYGDSLEKVIEH
+130 YDYSRSLESVVEH
-143 VITVHNCDDLFF
+143 VITEHKCTDLFF
-155 MAGIKGNSFSDE
+155 MAGTKGNSFSEE
-167 RIESFKTVLSR
+167 RIEAFKRVLAR
-178 HNMAFD
+178 HNIEFN

-193 FWETPTE
+193 FWDDPTKKT
-200 NVINTMIA
+200 ISDLIA
-208 SGRKLPQAVICAND
+208 CGRKMPQAIICAND
-222 SMAIAAMKTFEAHG
+222 SMAIAAMKALEEHG
-236 IKVPDDI
+236 MKVPEDI
-243 IVTGFDSIYQ
+243 IVTGFDAIYQ
-253 ERLYSTTR
+253 ERIYSTTR
-261 LTTSIMDADELA
+261 LTTAQMDADEFA
-273 KTVADTAYG
+273 TTIADTAYG
-282 YLKGNEEPT
+282 YIKGSEKPSD
-291 EKHIHF
+291 KHIHF
-297 AFIHG
+297 SMILG
-302 QSCGCR
+302 QSCGCGD
-308 EFDNSYTNEKLRRM
+308 FDIAYTNEKLEQM
-322 NEYDLA
+322 NKYSLA
-328 LSDAESKMAS
+328 LYDAESKMAS
-338 LYTHTVNCNEI
+338 LYTHTVNCDKLD
-349 GELTKAMGK
+349 ELTKIMGR
-358 YFNYRSALCLND
+358 YFNYRAALCLND
-370 DFLTDN
+370 DFLTKE
-376 SPVIPKAY
+376 SAVIPKAY
-384 HSVFTEKMTAY
+384 HSVFTENMTAH
-395 VIRTWEQY
+395 VIRMWNDY
-403 QYNIPYLTKNITPNL
+403 SYNINYPTKKVLPNL
-418 GEMLKRYRTI
+418 NELIKRYNTI
-428 IFMPLHFQEQVIGYY
+428 MFCPLHFQEQVIGYY
-443 AAVADDLLVY
+443 AAVADDLLVN
-453 PGGFYYVQRLVGS
+453 PGSFYYVQRLVES
-466 INQALENF
+466 INQVLENF

-507 RVSELIMHG
+507 RISELMHG
-516 NKECNVILVSCDMD
+516 SKECNVILVSCDMD

-557 GCGKN
+557 GYGKD

-577 PYNTDKQRELSQL
+577 PYNADKQRELSRL
-590 IAEIQTEIDKFNRSA
+590 IGEIQMEIDKFNRSA

-612 ISVGGSYGTVTGI
+612 ISVGGSYGTVTCI

-643 RLKKARLVP
+643 RLKKAMLVP
-652 AMEAQQI
+652 ATEAQQI
-659 RHEVKSAVQ
+659 RQEVKSAVQ
-668 DYVQRMHEIFAD
+668 DYNQRMHEIFAD
-680 FDKCTY
+680 FDQCTY
-686 FYISYIDF
+686 FYMNYIDF
-694 KWYVME
+694 KWYVIE

-713 GPLCAIW
+713 GPLRAIW

-731 LFDSFCHKIKKS
+731 LFDSFCQKIRKS

-749 KKSLSV
+749 EKSLSV

-762 EGATPVWY
+762 EGAPPVWY
-770 RIDVYL
+770 RIDVHL

-790 RTLETDEI
+790 RVLETDEI

-828 DTKFALMQFDV
+828 DTKFALIQFDV

-885 LTPYTDKDDILKTVS
+885 LTPYTDKDDILKTIS

-914 EFVFGIYQ
+914 EFVFGVYQ

-976 LENNEFIIYLQPKFS
+976 LDNNEYIIYLQPKFS

-1059 NVSRANLDDES
+1059 NVSRANLDNES

-1102 LRMTEKIKEHGFTLL
+1102 LRMTEKIKERGFILL

-1167 DVGLGLIAEGVETD
+1167 DVGLGLIAEGVETT

-1206 QEAEKYLKNT
+1206 QDAEKYLKNT
-1216 AQSKTDNEGVTP
+1216 LPSKTDEVKEPL

>member
-1 MLYSLTKRK
+1 M
-10 VSSLFTGKFH
+10 FNGKFH

-27 CLAGIQEDHTA
+27 CIAGIQDDHTA
-38 HITKV
+38 HIIKV
-43 VSDALGKRGFK
+43 VSDALSKRGFK
-54 VMIFNAFTNM
+54 VMIYNAFTNM

-74 ASVYHLLNLNMLDV
+74 ASIYHLLNFDITDV
-88 LILMPETIKSNWV
+88 LIIMPETIKSNWV
-101 CDTIIRYAQ
+101 CDTIIRYAR
-110 AAEVPV
+110 ASKTPV
-116 IILDGKYNNCTNIT
+116 IILDGKHSNCTNIT

-143 VITVHNCDDLFF
+143 VITVHNCNDLFF
-155 MAGIKGNSFSDE
+155 MAGIKGNSFSGE

-178 HNMAFD
+178 HNIAFD

-200 NVINTMIA
+200 NVIKAMID

-222 SMAIAAMKTFEAHG
+222 SMAIAAMKTFEEHG
-236 IKVPDDI
+236 IRVPDDI
-243 IVTGFDSIYQ
+243 IVTGFDSTYQ

-282 YLKGNEEPT
+282 YLKGKEEPT

-297 AFIHG
+297 AFIYG

-308 EFDNSYTNEKLRRM
+308 EFDNSYTNEKLERM
-322 NEYDLA
+322 NEYNLA

-338 LYTHTVNCNEI
+338 LYTHTVNCNDL
-349 GELTKAMGK
+349 GTLTKAMGN

-370 DFLTDN
+370 DFLTDS

-384 HSVFTEKMTAY
+384 HSVFTENMTAH
-395 VIRTWEQY
+395 VIRTWDDY
-403 QYNIPYLTKNITPNL
+403 RYKISYPTKKMLPNL
-418 GEMLKRYRTI
+418 SDLLKRYRTVM
-428 IFMPLHFQEQVIGYY
+428 FCPLHFQEQVIGYY
-443 AAVADDLLVY
+443 AAVADDLLIR
-453 PGGFYYVQRLVGS
+453 PGSFYYVQRLIES
-466 INQALENF
+466 INQSLENF

-479 LRRANNELSLTHS
+479 LRRVNNELSLTHS
-492 IDPLTGIYNRRGYFE
+492 IDPLTNIYNRRGYFE
-507 RVSELIMHG
+507 RISELMHG
-516 NKECNVILVSCDMD
+516 NEKCNVIFVSCDMD

-540 HSEGDIAI
+540 HSEGDTAI
-548 SAVANAIKA
+548 CAVANAIKA
-557 GCGKN
+557 GCGKD
-562 GICARFGGDEFILTV
+562 GICARFGGDEFVLTV
-577 PYNTDKQRELSQL
+577 PYNTDKQRELSRL
-590 IAEIQTEIDKFNRSA
+590 IGEIQTEIDKFNRSA
-605 GKPYEVS
+605 GKPYDVS
-612 ISVGGSYGTVTGI
+612 ISVGGSYGTVSSVE
-625 DDINELMRN
+625 DVNELMRS
-634 TDHLMYEQK
+634 TDQLMYEQK
-643 RLKKARLVP
+643 RLKKAERTSEIRLIP
-652 AMEAQQI
+652 QMQQ
-659 RHEVKSAVQ
+659 EVKSTLDNYQ
-668 DYVQRMHEIFAD
+668 QRMHEIFAD
-680 FDKCTY
+680 SDKCTY
-686 FYISYIDF
+686 FYMSYIDF

-700 NKCTPKCLLSSSV
+700 NSHTPECLKSSSV
-713 GPLCAIW
+713 GPLRAIW

-731 LFDSFCHKIKKS
+731 LYDSFCQKIKKS

-749 KKSLSV
+749 EKTLSV
-755 NIRLCEI
+755 NIRLCEND
-762 EGATPVWY
+762 ETPPVWY
-770 RIDVYL
+770 RIDVHL
-776 AGKNGKM
+776 AGKSGKM
-783 EEVAGYI
+783 EELAGYV
-790 RTLETDEI
+790 RTFETEEI
-798 MNLEIQDYYTTT
+798 MNIEIQDYYTTT

-828 DTKFALMQFDV
+828 DTKFALIQFDV

-852 AGTEMLHFLTRQLN
+852 AGTEMLHFITRQL
-866 NYCSNPRLSARMS
+866 SNFCGKQQMSARMS

-885 LTPYTDKDDILKTVS
+885 LTPYENKEDLLATVS
-900 ELQLNLKGFREYSY
+900 ELQHTLKNFREYSY
-914 EFVFGIYQ
+914 EFVFGIYL

-927 ISVRTMCDCAA
+927 ISVRAMCDCAA

-950 SVAFYNKNMQKAIK
+950 SIAFYDKGMQNAIK
-964 ERKFVESHMKKA
+964 ERKFIESHMNEA
-976 LENNEFIIYLQPKFS
+976 LKNNEFIIYLQPKFS

-999 YEALVRWQSPEC
+999 YESLVRWQSSER
-1011 GMIYPDSF
+1011 GMIYPDGF

-1030 KLDAYVWECACM
+1030 KLDAYVWECTCM

-1047 IDRHFTPLPISV
+1047 IDRHLSPLPISV
-1059 NVSRANLDDES
+1059 NVSRANLDDET
-1070 FLDVLDGLID
+1070 FLDVLDGLIE
-1080 KYRLPKHLLE
+1080 KYSLPKHLLE

-1102 LRMTEKIKEHGFTLL
+1102 LRMTEKIKEHGFVLL

-1181 DQAQFLENCGCDTAQ
+1181 DQAQFLEDCGCDTAQ

-1206 QEAEKYLKNT
+1206 QEAEKYLKDT
-1216 AQSKTDNEGVTP
+1216 AKSKPVTNKELL

>member
-1 MLYSLTKRK
+1 MYI
-10 VSSLFTGKFH
+10 GKFH

-27 CLAGIQEDHTA
+27 CLVGIQNDHDA
-38 HITKV
+38 HMVKLS
-43 VSDALGKRGFK
+43 SDALIKKGFK
-54 VMIFNAFTNM
+54 VMIFNAFTDM
-64 YNDTPYSKGE
+64 YHDTPYSKGE
-74 ASVYHLLNLNMLDV
+74 ASVYHLINLDIVDV
-88 LILMPETIKSNWV
+88 LVIMPETIKSEWIT
-101 CDTIIRYAQ
+101 DTIIRYAH
-110 AAEVPV
+110 AAKIPV
-116 IILDGKYNNCTNIT
+116 IMLDGSHNGCTNIT
-130 YDYGDSLEKVIEH
+130 YDYSRSLESVVEH
-143 VITVHNCDDLFF
+143 VITEHKCTDLFF
-155 MAGIKGNSFSDE
+155 MAGTKGNSFSEE
-167 RIESFKTVLSR
+167 RIEAFKRVLAR
-178 HNMAFD
+178 HNIEFN

-193 FWETPTE
+193 FWDEPTKK
-200 NVINTMIA
+200 VISDLIA
-208 SGRKLPQAVICAND
+208 CGRKMPQAIICAND
-222 SMAIAAMKTFEAHG
+222 SMAIAAMKALEEHG
-236 IKVPDDI
+236 MKVPEDI
-243 IVTGFDSIYQ
+243 IVTGFDAIYQ
-253 ERLYSTTR
+253 ERIYSTTR
-261 LTTSIMDADELA
+261 LTTAQMDADEFA
-273 KTVADTAYG
+273 TTIADTAYG
-282 YLKGNEEPT
+282 YIKGSEKPSD
-291 EKHIHF
+291 KHIHF
-297 AFIHG
+297 SMILG
-302 QSCGCR
+302 QSCGCGD
-308 EFDNSYTNEKLRRM
+308 FDIAYTNEKLEQM
-322 NEYDLA
+322 NKYSLA
-328 LSDAESKMAS
+328 LYDAESKMAS
-338 LYTHTVNCNEI
+338 LYTHTVNCDKLD
-349 GELTKAMGK
+349 ELTKAMGR
-358 YFNYRSALCLND
+358 YFNYRAALCLND
-370 DFLTDN
+370 DFLTKE
-376 SPVIPKAY
+376 SVVIPKAY
-384 HSVFTEKMTAY
+384 HSVFTENMTAH
-395 VIRTWEQY
+395 VIRMWNDY
-403 QYNIPYLTKNITPNL
+403 SYNINYPTKKVLPNL
-418 GEMLKRYRTI
+418 NELIKRYNTI
-428 IFMPLHFQEQVIGYY
+428 MFCPLHFQEQVIGYY
-443 AAVADDLLVY
+443 AAVADDLLVN
-453 PGGFYYVQRLVGS
+453 PGSFYYVQRLVES

-507 RVSELIMHG
+507 RISELMHG
-516 NKECNVILVSCDMD
+516 SEECNVILVSCDMD

-557 GCGKN
+557 GCGKD

-577 PYNTDKQRELSQL
+577 PYNADKQRELSRL
-590 IAEIQTEIDKFNRSA
+590 IGEIQMEIDKFNRSA

-612 ISVGGSYGTVTGI
+612 ISVGGSYGTVTCI

-643 RLKKARLVP
+643 RLKKAMLVP
-652 AMEAQQI
+652 ATEAQQI
-659 RHEVKSAVQ
+659 RQEVKSVVQ
-668 DYVQRMHEIFAD
+668 DYNQRMHKIFAD
-680 FDKCTY
+680 FDRCTY
-686 FYISYIDF
+686 FYMNYIDF
-694 KWYVME
+694 KWYVIE

-713 GPLCAIW
+713 GPLRAIW

-731 LFDSFCHKIKKS
+731 LFDSFCHKIRKS

-749 KKSLSV
+749 EKSLSV

-762 EGATPVWY
+762 EGAPPVWY
-770 RIDVYL
+770 RIDVHL
-776 AGKNGKM
+776 AGKSEKM

-790 RTLETDEI
+790 RVLETDEI

-828 DTKFALMQFDV
+828 DTKFALIQFDV

-885 LTPYTDKDDILKTVS
+885 LTPYTDKDDILKTIS

-914 EFVFGIYQ
+914 EFVFGVYQ

-976 LENNEFIIYLQPKFS
+976 LDNNEFIIYLQPKFS

-1059 NVSRANLDDES
+1059 NVSRANLDNES

-1102 LRMTEKIKEHGFTLL
+1102 LRMTEKIKERGFILL

-1149 MSNERG
+1149 MSNDRG

-1167 DVGLGLIAEGVETD
+1167 DVGLGLIAEGVETT